1 MCLYVGGWGWSGGGG
16 WHCLL
21 KPPERIV
28 SLCSVLV
35 LFMGCIVLHA
45 YSAGSNRQRTS
56 LFGLSP
62 INRARV
68 ADRGSRTV
76 SFVAAFISLARLSGC
91 RGSWMASGS

>member
-1 MCLYVGGWGWSGGGG
+1 MGGV

-35 LFMGCIVLHA
+35 LFMGCTVLHA

-56 LFGLSP
+56 LLCVSP

-76 SFVAAFISLARLSGC
+76 SFHGRFHITCMVVGGVVGVGWRLV
-91 RGSWMASGS
+91 RDL